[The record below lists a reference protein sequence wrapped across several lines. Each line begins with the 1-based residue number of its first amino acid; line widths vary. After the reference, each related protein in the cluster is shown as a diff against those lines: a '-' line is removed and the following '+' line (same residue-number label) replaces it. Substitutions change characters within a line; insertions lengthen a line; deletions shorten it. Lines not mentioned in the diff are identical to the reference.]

1 MPKTLALA
9 KTLRERGVPVTHQ
22 RLAVYEQLRRAK
34 DHPSAEDIYLRLKPR
49 FPALSLATVYK
60 TLQSLQNLGL
70 VSLVNRPHVEARYD
84 AIVDLHHHAICEGCG
99 RIEDLF
105 DERLDALKP
114 PAKANGFQV
123 AGHSV
128 HFRGL
133 CAQCARRKD
142 NRRKK

>member
-1 MPKTLALA
+1 MTVDLARE
-9 KTLRERGVPVTHQ
+9 LRERGVPVTHQ

-34 DHPSAEDIYLRLKPR
+34 DHPSAEDLYRRLKPR

-60 TLQSLQNLGL
+60 TLQSLQDLGL

-84 AIVDLHHHAICEGCG
+84 AIVERHHHAICEGCG
-99 RIEDLF
+99 AIEDLF
-105 DERLDALKP
+105 DKDLDALKFP
-114 PAKANGFQV
+114 TAAKGFKV

-133 CAQCARRKD
+133 CAKCARRKD
-142 NRRKK
+142 HRRKK